1 MPSDS
6 LADLLA
12 QVNGHKTSLH
22 NNSSSRGENHSD
34 GASGRR
40 RRRSSQRR
48 RSSNTTTTTSRSRS
62 GGDRRRR
69 RDSSHI
75 DDDLDSR
82 RRVVPSTHSSRDVPS
97 NNNNSRSTTSRTS
110 KNNNHNNRTTSPYS
124 SSRSS
129 TTKRTTSPYS
139 RYSNN
144 SSTNKSSS
152 IDPDGVYYENANNID
167 PVTSCDPDYNGIS
180 HNGRSG
186 SLKGLSKMGRDDQ
199 IVDNDVVDEHGDEED
214 DDDDFGFEKKQC
226 IQKVERYTKED
237 TSVAAMKKKKKKD
250 CLLTNY
256 ERYQDSLSVTR
267 ERNNRRRKQQQG
279 RRTSSSSTGRR
290 RSGSRSRHKEEDIT
304 KTEEDLIDLES
315 RKEEEEEVVMVDQP
329 SIPITNPPKYEEDID
344 TIPSL
349 PPNMTGKSI
358 SKTGSHTTVSS
369 MTTTDSYVKKQ
380 RYMRELRRQQL
391 EDHRRARLELK
402 KQAEMNNLYNN
413 NNYVD
418 EEATCILEE
427 NEMYHG
433 QSSYFPESF
442 CEDVLLMP
450 TTTETNEPLDEESG
464 IWRDNVVINSSS
476 EALVVESN
484 HQEYDDN
491 GYHDHDDVVGV
502 QNDDNEYYGEDDV
515 PPPMAERSSRRKR
528 SPERSSS
535 SSRRGSSH
543 ERSHYSGGSKSRRSS
558 RSRSND
564 GHSSSSRHESRRR
577 GGSQQE
583 FSSRSHGSRR
593 RSSYDNASRHSGSRR
608 SSKYGNYE
616 DGSTRVSSRRSSANY
631 YNDVEDPL
639 GYNQHHHHDD
649 EEEQQCCMKHPSI
662 VLQEQTHAHVYTCMI
677 NVQDEESGRWH
688 TKKMVCEVCLD
699 IEESCD
705 VRYHRD
711 RDDTRHRSRD
721 IRRHHRSS
729 KKLHRERG
737 KRHLDSTKSSRTLAT
752 EYSSPE
758 DDDDGEERSSS
769 DSDSDDKSFSSESE
783 VEKRRFIRRLAAR
796 AYHFPGNT
804 WCEDWMQYISN
815 THLVFGLFYHHPLHP
830 MARRERLIILLGS
843 VAVGLLMSNL
853 IYLWFA
859 HNEYGADDTV
869 LSLGPGG
876 QLDVSKLM
884 ITLWT
889 LGSAVHTLF
898 DLTIWHIKACTLCRL
913 YGRSNYVSDE
923 VVKWGRTVGLTI
935 VLVTMAF
942 ATYLALLRASED
954 YKTESAED
962 VDGSDRWFTTVTFG
976 GGAKYFDFLVGY
988 IIEFLLAVFV
998 YNPLILTIVFTG
1010 VLGCNGRVPV
1020 LGGRP
1025 REVMREQKYAMK
1037 RQSML
1042 SQSITLGS
1050 DEYWSDNQK
1059 LTTNF

>member
-48 RSSNTTTTTSRSRS
+48 RSSNNTTTTSRSRS

-110 KNNNHNNRTTSPYS
+110 KNNNRTTSPYS

-144 SSTNKSSS
+144 SSNKSS
-152 IDPDGVYYENANNID
+152 IDPDGVYYENAKNID
-167 PVTSCDPDYNGIS
+167 PVTSCDPGYNGIS
-180 HNGRSG
+180 HSGRSG

-226 IQKVERYTKED
+226 IQKVERYTTED

-315 RKEEEEEVVMVDQP
+315 RKEEEEEEVVMVDQP

-758 DDDDGEERSSS
+758 DDDGEEERSSS

>member
-1 MPSDS
+1 
-6 LADLLA
+6 
-12 QVNGHKTSLH
+12 
-22 NNSSSRGENHSD
+22 
-34 GASGRR
+34 
-40 RRRSSQRR
+40 
-48 RSSNTTTTTSRSRS
+48 
-62 GGDRRRR
+62 
-69 RDSSHI
+69 
-75 DDDLDSR
+75 
-82 RRVVPSTHSSRDVPS
+82 
-97 NNNNSRSTTSRTS
+97 
-110 KNNNHNNRTTSPYS
+110 
-124 SSRSS
+124 
-129 TTKRTTSPYS
+129 
-139 RYSNN
+139 
-144 SSTNKSSS
+144 
-152 IDPDGVYYENANNID
+152 
-167 PVTSCDPDYNGIS
+167 
-180 HNGRSG
+180 
-186 SLKGLSKMGRDDQ
+186 
-199 IVDNDVVDEHGDEED
+199 
-214 DDDDFGFEKKQC
+214 
-226 IQKVERYTKED
+226 
-237 TSVAAMKKKKKKD
+237 
-250 CLLTNY
+250 
-256 ERYQDSLSVTR
+256 
-267 ERNNRRRKQQQG
+267 
-279 RRTSSSSTGRR
+279 
-290 RSGSRSRHKEEDIT
+290 
-304 KTEEDLIDLES
+304 
-315 RKEEEEEVVMVDQP
+315 
-329 SIPITNPPKYEEDID
+329 
-344 TIPSL
+344 
-349 PPNMTGKSI
+349 
-358 SKTGSHTTVSS
+358 
-369 MTTTDSYVKKQ
+369 
-380 RYMRELRRQQL
+380 
-391 EDHRRARLELK
+391 
-402 KQAEMNNLYNN
+402 
-413 NNYVD
+413 
-418 EEATCILEE
+418 
-427 NEMYHG
+427 
-433 QSSYFPESF
+433 
-442 CEDVLLMP
+442 MP

-543 ERSHYSGGSKSRRSS
+543 ERSHYSGGPKSRRSS

-616 DGSTRVSSRRSSANY
+616 ESSTRVSSRRSSANY

-639 GYNQHHHHDD
+639 GYNQHHHDD

-758 DDDDGEERSSS
+758 DDDGEEERSSS